1 MANLGTKQSYIN
13 RDFDSIRNELIDL
26 LRVYYPDQYQDFN
39 VTSVGMSLVDLLAY
53 VSDTL
58 SYNTDK
64 KFNELFIDGV
74 TEREAVFRL
83 AKTFGYKPVGNR
95 PAITLIDI
103 TISVPPVATGPDT
116 AYLPVIRPGLQIRG
130 NGQVFETIYNC
141 DFNSDFS
148 ETGAANRVI
157 MPEFNANQDI
167 LRYKVTKREIIKA
180 GTTIVFRRDI
190 TAEDASTPFIEITL
204 PETNVLDVL
213 SVINK
218 TPAGIT
224 QIPSYA
230 DFNNNVYK
238 FWEVEYLAQDKVFIE
253 DNSVASVNG
262 ILSGKYLNV
271 PQRFMREYMSDGRC
285 KLTFGGGVT
294 NYTAYATYL
303 ANYNLFDNG
312 LIDVADVLNNDSL
325 GTKLAPNSTL
335 FIKYRIGG
343 GTKSNVGIGAL
354 TQVSNISASF
364 AGTNND
370 TIQSILSTLQVVNP
384 LPAIGGADLQSV
396 EEIKFYVS
404 SNYAAQDRCVTLS
417 DYISRVN
424 QIPGKFGAPFRT
436 WGKVEDN
443 KVKLYILSKD
453 SNGKLVSTSNSIVK
467 NNIAKYLVPY
477 RMVNDFV
484 EINDG
489 QIVNLQVEADL
500 YVDKNYNSNEIK
512 LNAIN
517 ELKSFFDIEKWTF
530 NQNIYVSQIT
540 DMLREIPGVINV
552 VDIRFYNMEGGDYSS
567 VLISQAVGDRNPYFG
582 TTSYKTQI
590 EYIDNTI
597 FSTSLSMWE
606 IKNPERDILVRTA

>member
-1 MANLGTKQSYIN
+1 MSNLGTKQSYIN
-13 RDFDSIRNELIDL
+13 RDFDSIRSELIDL

-64 KFNELFIDGV
+64 RFNELFIDGV

-95 PAITLIDI
+95 PAITLVDI
-103 TISVPPVATGPDT
+103 TISVPPTATGPDT
-116 AYLPVIRPGLQIRG
+116 AYLPNLRPGLQVRG
-130 NGQVFETIYNC
+130 NGQIFETIYNC

-148 ETGAANRVI
+148 ETGVANRVI

-180 GTTIVFRRDI
+180 GTTIIYRQDI
-190 TAEDASTPFIEITL
+190 STQDASTPFFELTL

-218 TPAGIT
+218 TPLGIT

-230 DFNNNVYK
+230 DFNNPLYK
-238 FWEVEYLAQDKVFIE
+238 FWEVEYLAQDKIFIE
-253 DNSVASVNG
+253 DNSIAAVNG
-262 ILSGKYLNV
+262 IMSGKYLEV
-271 PQRFMREYMSDGRC
+271 PQRYMKEYMSDGRC
-285 KLTFGGGVT
+285 KMTFGGGVS
-294 NYTAYATYL
+294 NYNAYATYL
-303 ANYNLFDNG
+303 SNINLFDDG
-312 LIDVADVLNNDSL
+312 MIDVADVLNNDSL
-325 GTKLAPNSTL
+325 GTKLTPNSTL
-335 FIKYRIGG
+335 FVKYRIGG
-343 GTKSNVGIGAL
+343 GTLSNVGVGAL
-354 TQVSNISASF
+354 TQVGNVSASF

-370 TIQSILSTLQVVNP
+370 TIQSVLSTLQVVNP
-384 LPAIGGADLQSV
+384 LPAIGGADIQSV
-396 EEIKFYVS
+396 EEIKFYVA
-404 SNYAAQDRCVTLS
+404 SNYAAQDRCVTLA

-424 QIPGKFGAPFRT
+424 QMPGKFGSPFRT

-453 SNGKLVSTSNSIVK
+453 SNGKLVSTSNSVVK
-467 NNIAKYLVPY
+467 NNIATYLVPY
-477 RMVNDFV
+477 RMINDFV

-489 QIVNLQVEADL
+489 QVVNIQIEADL

-517 ELKSFFDIEKWTF
+517 AIKEFFAIDNWTF
-530 NQNIYVSQIT
+530 NQNIYVSQVT
-540 DMLREIPGVINV
+540 DMLREIAGVINV
-552 VDIRFYNMEGGDYSS
+552 VDIRFYNMEGGDYSN
-567 VLISQAVGDRNPYFG
+567 VLISQAVGDKVSVFG
-582 TTSYKTQI
+582 TTSFKTQI
-590 EYIDNTI
+590 DYIDNTI

-606 IKNPERDILVRTA
+606 IKNPDRDILVRVA